1 MFSVTTST
9 WLHSTQS
16 GTIDALWVSTH
27 RTSSDLA
34 ISAGSLTFER
44 IAAMFQSLLSE
55 EAIPIETRFWLARLQ
70 TPLFRIAVTGCMDVV
85 NQSHPARRL
94 VNALFFLALDAGSDP
109 QKVKSA
115 RIEIKRTVQ
124 LIEQFP
130 EYGER
135 TYELLLTE
143 LSAKAGPT
151 TDQSMLYFSDIDPVD
166 LLEQRDAL
174 KIRFTIDLR
183 ESIKSKE
190 MSWSFRLFFLSVWS
204 KILASSALREGFESA
219 QFMQLKKVEA
229 ELLTLSELTPYER
242 SIATV
247 KGEETL
253 KRLEEGMTQICLTQ
267 SERDLYREMFF
278 GPLDPQRM
286 PK

>member
-1 MFSVTTST
+1 
-9 WLHSTQS
+9 
-16 GTIDALWVSTH
+16 
-27 RTSSDLA
+27 
-34 ISAGSLTFER
+34 
-44 IAAMFQSLLSE
+44 MFQSLLSE

-70 TPLFRIAVTGCMDVV
+70 TPLFRAAVTGCMDVV

-166 LLEQRDAL
+166 LLDQRDAL

-204 KILASSALREGFESA
+204 KILASSALLEGFESA
-219 QFMQLKKVEA
+219 QFMQLKEVEA
-229 ELLTLSELTPYER
+229 ELLTLSELSPYER
-242 SIATV
+242 SIAAV
-247 KGEETL
+247 KSEETL

-278 GPLDPQRM
+278 GPLDPQTM